1 MKEPLVTRKSLYAL
15 LTACAV
21 WLGMAACATA
31 GSYTDFTLMAGRA
44 GFERVYTFDDLAAK
58 SGTVI
63 LPDENSATA
72 TLMNGSIG
80 TVNWLLTWDSIS
92 FNPDPFISFVGG
104 FSNLLAAP
112 TDFTFA
118 TASPVAPLISSFIGG
133 STFVTVADANGDG
146 AGTLKNITG
155 LPGYSGTIDG
165 ANALDLLN
173 PFSITV
179 PFALGVAGTSASAGL
194 PGPTIP
200 DGPVVAFIG
209 ITQRF
214 NLTGMD
220 NATFNSTFQ
229 VVARVIP
236 EPSSIVL
243 AGLGVLGLLCCAWR
257 RRRK

>member
-1 MKEPLVTRKSLYAL
+1 VTRKSLYAS

-21 WLGMAACATA
+21 WLGMAACASA
-31 GSYTDFTLMAGRA
+31 GSYTDFTLTAGLA
-44 GFERVYTFDDLAAK
+44 GSPKVFTFDDLAAL

-63 LPDENSATA
+63 LPDENSSTA
-72 TLMNGSIG
+72 TLMNGSMS
-80 TVNWLLTWDSIS
+80 TANWTLTWESIQ
-92 FNPDPFISFVGG
+92 FDPDPVISFVGG
-104 FSNLLAAP
+104 FSNLLAVP
-112 TDFTFA
+112 TDFVLA
-118 TASPVAPLISSFIGG
+118 TASPVAPLISSLIGG
-133 STFVTVADANGDG
+133 STFVTVSDANGDG

-173 PFSITV
+173 PFNITV
-179 PFALGVAGTSASAGL
+179 PFAGGVAGTSASAGL

-214 NLTGMD
+214 NLTGHD
-220 NATFNSTFQ
+220 NATFNSTFRVEEA
-229 VVARVIP
+229 VVP
-236 EPSSIVL
+236 EPSSIIL